1 MPEKRSNPRKICDAR
16 IDILDSESNELIGT
30 LVNISVSGFMMISEK
45 ELPENYVFQFKLV
58 FAPGCEESTSMELG
72 AESLWIQEMD
82 GSNQRWIGFH
92 IIDISDEDRST
103 IARLIS
109 EWRE

>member
-1 MPEKRSNPRKICDAR
+1 MPEKRSNPRKICDTR

-45 ELPENYVFQFKLV
+45 SLPENYVFQFKLV
-58 FAPGCEESTSMELG
+58 FSPGCEESTSMELG
-72 AESLWIQEMD
+72 AESLWIQEME

-92 IIDISDEDRST
+92 IIDISEDDRAT
-103 IARLIS
+103 IGKLIS